1 MKILRMDRGN
11 GKTFH
16 LIKLSAILDSPIIC
30 ATEQSKKY
38 ILDKAKEMALEIPE
52 PIVVNR
58 NNFEIVMRRRNTDL
72 LIDDLELV
80 LKGLFGSDVVV
91 ATTSESVLEF
101 QMGGK
106 E

>member
-1 MKILRMDRGN
+1 MKILKMDRGA

-16 LIKLSAILDSPIIC
+16 LIRLSAILDSPILC

-38 ILDKAKEMALEIPE
+38 ILDKAKEMWLEIPE
-52 PIVVNR
+52 PIVVNKD
-58 NNFEIVMRRRNTDL
+58 NFEIVMRGRNTDL

-101 QMGGK
+101 
-106 E
+106 

>member
-38 ILDKAKEMALEIPE
+38 ILDKAREMWLEIPE

-58 NNFEIVMRRRNTDL
+58 NNFEIVMRGRKENL
-72 LIDDLELV
+72 LIDDLDEV
-80 LKGLFGSDVVV
+80 LKSLFGNNVIV
-91 ATTSESVLEF
+91 ATTSASILEF
-101 QMGGK
+101 
-106 E
+106 

>member
-1 MKILRMDRGN
+1 MKILKMDRGA

-16 LIKLSAILDSPIIC
+16 LIRLSAILDSPIIC

-38 ILDKAKEMALEIPE
+38 ILNKAREMWLEIPE

-58 NNFEIVMRRRNTDL
+58 NNFEIVMRGRNKDL

-80 LKGLFGSDVVV
+80 LKGLFGSDALV
-91 ATTSESVLEF
+91 ATTSESILEF
-101 QMGGK
+101 
-106 E
+106 